1 MTRQKLRYKSGQ
13 SLVSATA
20 EAMSID
26 SEGHTCRG
34 DYSHIENHRWMSE
47 YEQITYTADNTRQ
60 FNDCMHVKFS
70 GLPTSVQYTLDT
82 QKRLD
87 GPTGLLRTSS
97 GTNIAASAFAAIMP
111 HTELDYAPLG
121 ADLTKGLSGGPAM
134 NGPYMDYLD
143 RFESSSFDLDRI
155 ASSAFARFE
164 RSVARFDDISIINF
178 IYELAEVK
186 HMVLNLKRLA
196 RKQTWSYLV
205 SADKLRQRD
214 IDFNVSNSYLSWN
227 FGYCPLMRDILTI
240 LRALANVRKRV
251 KHLLTQMHKLRT
263 VKAVIY
269 QYPVEAFTDD
279 LVFTIYSD
287 QLCDGMNNYATVTS
301 TSSLDVTERIV
312 PKCGLRYSLFCPPL
326 SEFQLRIR
334 TYLETFGVAWDPVI
348 VWNAIPFSF
357 ILDWIWDLSGWL
369 DQIER
374 KSTLPVQLRLWDFYI
389 MWKYKGLFRCHV
401 DHLRE
406 EYRDG
411 PEGALYTSYTSHHP
425 VKCERFRR
433 VRFFPDKR
441 HLKMARWDENVIEKT
456 LLGASLAT
464 TEQVLRKWNPRVPK
478 RFGPHDRT
486 IQAIFYDLNIKRN
499 TARNRFVS

>member
-1 MTRQKLRYKSGQ
+1 
-13 SLVSATA
+13 
-20 EAMSID
+20 
-26 SEGHTCRG
+26 
-34 DYSHIENHRWMSE
+34 
-47 YEQITYTADNTRQ
+47 
-60 FNDCMHVKFS
+60 
-70 GLPTSVQYTLDT
+70 
-82 QKRLD
+82 
-87 GPTGLLRTSS
+87 
-97 GTNIAASAFAAIMP
+97 
-111 HTELDYAPLG
+111 
-121 ADLTKGLSGGPAM
+121 
-134 NGPYMDYLD
+134 
-143 RFESSSFDLDRI
+143 
-155 ASSAFARFE
+155 
-164 RSVARFDDISIINF
+164 
-178 IYELAEVK
+178 
-186 HMVLNLKRLA
+186 
-196 RKQTWSYLV
+196 
-205 SADKLRQRD
+205 
-214 IDFNVSNSYLSWN
+214 
-227 FGYCPLMRDILTI
+227 
-240 LRALANVRKRV
+240 
-251 KHLLTQMHKLRT
+251 MHKLRT
-263 VKAVIY
+263 IKAVIN
-269 QYPVEAFTDD
+269 QYPVGKQSDD
-279 LVFTIYSD
+279 SVYSTYGLGD
-287 QLCDGMNNYATVTS
+287 LCDGMFNYTNTASQTSWDCGETV
-301 TSSLDVTERIV
+301 V

-389 MWKYKGLFRCHV
+389 MWKYQGTFTLHVNHPRERWLGGNATGL
-401 DHLRE
+401 
-406 EYRDG
+406 
-411 PEGALYTSYTSHHP
+411 TSYTTHYP